1 MKRTVLA
8 ILLLRMW
15 LPGAVSAQGGIIPG
29 SADASLPGCGHLVS
43 SLSPSFDRSFSF
55 PDAAEASTLPVLS
68 AELAMARFQR
78 RSAIQSWELASYSA
92 TSLIQADLPDTAQHG
107 EYEVQRTFTA
117 PHTLLFKPIR
127 FVGDRFVKVNIIA
140 RLLQSEVDHAEKNDI
155 GQTAINPTNYKL
167 SYKGRIDSD
176 GQLVHVFQIKPY
188 KKHPGLFKGRI
199 YLEAHTGSL
208 TRAEG
213 RIVKSPSVFLKHI
226 EFEQE
231 YADFGLFTLPVHT
244 HTVARAFLVGRMI
257 IDIRHANY
265 QPVPFEIGAAVL
277 KSSEQSR

>member
-1 MKRTVLA
+1 M
-8 ILLLRMW
+8 
-15 LPGAVSAQGGIIPG
+15 
-29 SADASLPGCGHLVS
+29 S
-43 SLSPSFDRSFSF
+43 SLRP
-55 PDAAEASTLPVLS
+55 ASTDHSP
-68 AELAMARFQR
+68 FPKQR
-78 RSAIQSWELASYSA
+78 RRRRCPCSPPNWPWRDFSGGRRSSRGNWRPIRRPPSSKPTFLS
-92 TSLIQADLPDTAQHG
+92 TAQHG

-140 RLLQSEVDHAEKNDI
+140 RLLQSEVDQAEKNDF

-231 YADFGLFTLPVHT
+231 YSDFGLFTLPVHI

-265 QPVPFEIGAAVL
+265 QPVPFEIGAALL
-277 KSSEQSR
+277 KSPEQSR